1 MTPIAFSGDQ
11 HIGAKHLTT
20 LEEQERVL
28 FALVDET
35 IKRACRA
42 VVLCGDATHNSRP
55 EPEVLRIWGEAFRRW
70 NKASVPVVAIAGNH
84 EGAGVTSVLEHF
96 RGSIEAVSEP
106 RIVQLPMAGIDLACL
121 PWLPDR
127 FVRARLMGAATRKEI
142 SEELTFAA
150 AEILSGFRAQRR
162 HGVPLVLATHAT
174 IAGAETSTGFSMGY
188 VAGDNYIVRV
198 EDLDG
203 FDFVAAGHIH
213 RHQTIGA
220 NERGPIVYT
229 GSLLP
234 LDFSETEPKGFLIWD
249 PHTTA
254 VPGFIELPTPT
265 VWTLEWDDRELERV
279 MTAPIIFDGSTGGR
293 VPDKLRVRVK
303 CREESARRFP
313 PAAIVAQLQRA
324 GAKYVQVEL
333 DVTRPDRVRD
343 DDSEG
348 LSPASALGRY
358 LEARADM
365 DDDARERVL
374 FHGISTI
381 EKLRAVAGSQA
392 GGDLQLTAIEAQDL
406 LGVHYA
412 RVEFDGHG
420 VYAVTGPVGAG
431 KSTIGA
437 DAPRFALFGASR
449 YGAKVTDQLVR
460 QGADMATAAVELVAA
475 DGRAY
480 RVVRK
485 VKRTTRGSSST
496 LDVLEQ
502 DPDIPFTQWR
512 PLSTGKVADGQDA
525 IARILG
531 GLTDETLAASS
542 IVIQRNADAFMR
554 ARPEERKQ
562 LLAEAAGLSM
572 FDQLTE
578 ASREWLRGAERELEL
593 LHAKAAPL
601 QARAAAVATVAEEL
615 AKAEGEVLEISQ
627 HVTEYEREASDK
639 REAYERADDKADEA
653 DKISAEAKELQTEI
667 SAIDD
672 ELRQWAQK
680 KTFADG
686 IVADKDQLVAARAA
700 LEAARAEIVVLEA
713 EQVAEHQ
720 AERDRH
726 TAQLARDRL
735 QRELDAMR
743 SERRSATAAVNV
755 EVQNAEQQANL
766 LEASECPVIE
776 KIRRNDLPTCSLLRS
791 ASAAAKRIPELAKEV
806 EKLAEPSDAEFALA
820 ERIGALVIP
829 DVGPHPGVIVGKLTS
844 ARSRAAE
851 LERSTAVAEKI
862 AKAEEVLAQH
872 DEAVARLNVRRFGLE
887 QRKTA
892 RDKRLAEFGPNPR
905 AAANVAQSAW
915 ENAVTAIAGARL
927 EESRLTQLA
936 AELRGRLTTLRE
948 AAHEL
953 EGVERETIVASGDV
967 ASLKV
972 LVDAW
977 RACRVNVLEASVIPA
992 VEDTTNDILRRFP
1005 YGMQISFATQRE
1017 RRSGEGMSEALDLE
1031 VLGGRAPVYE
1041 GCSGGQRTTIDFA
1054 LHVAIA
1060 LVVSRRASS
1069 RLRFLFCDEP
1079 EGLDESGRSAFAAIA
1094 RWVHETFGLTVLV
1107 ASHAA
1112 DLVDALGGQRIDVVV
1127 GPDGSTVEVAA

>member
-1 MTPIAFSGDQ
+1 MTRVAFSGDQ

-28 FALVDET
+28 FALVDAT
-35 IKRACRA
+35 IKRGCRA
-42 VVLCGDATHNSRP
+42 VVLCGDATHSSRP
-55 EPEVLRIWGEAFRRW
+55 EPEVLRVWGEAFRQW

-127 FVRARLMGAATRKEI
+127 FVRARLSGAATRQEI
-142 SEELTFAA
+142 SLQLTLAA
-150 AEILSGFRAQRR
+150 AEILAGFRAQRR
-162 HGVPLVLATHAT
+162 RGVPLVLATHAT
-174 IAGAETSTGFSMGY
+174 IAGADTSTGFSMGY
-188 VAGDNYIVRV
+188 VAGDNYILRL

-203 FDFVAAGHIH
+203 FNFVAAGHIH
-213 RHQTIGA
+213 KHQWIHQLG
-220 NERGPIVYT
+220 GYT

-234 LDFSETEPKGFLIWD
+234 LDFAETEPKGFILWE
-249 PHTTA
+249 PNA
-254 VPGFIELPTPT
+254 VCEFVELPTPT

-279 MTAPIIFDGSTGGR
+279 MTAPIVFDGSTGGR

-303 CREESARRFP
+303 CREENARRFP
-313 PAAIVAQLQRA
+313 PAAIVAQLQGA
-324 GAKYVQVEL
+324 GGKYIQVEL
-333 DVTRPDRVRD
+333 DVARPDRVRD
-343 DDSEG
+343 ADADG
-348 LSPASALGRY
+348 LTPASALGRY
-358 LEARADM
+358 VETREDLDS
-365 DDDARERVL
+365 DARERVL
-374 FHGISTI
+374 FSGISTI
-381 EKLRAVAGSQA
+381 EKLRAAAGAQA
-392 GGDLQLTAIEAQDL
+392 GGDLQLTAIEADDL
-406 LGVHYA
+406 LGVHHA

-460 QGADMATAAVELVAA
+460 QGADLASAAVELLGA
-475 DGRAY
+475 DGRRY

-485 VKRTTRGSSST
+485 VKRTARGSSST
-496 LDVLEQ
+496 LDVLE
-502 DPDIPFTQWR
+502 DSGSTETTLHAWS
-512 PLSTGKVADGQDA
+512 PLSTGKVADGQAVVD
-525 IARILG
+525 RILG

-601 QARAAAVATVAEEL
+601 QARAAAVPTVEAEL
-615 AKAEGEVLEISQ
+615 ADA
-627 HVTEYEREASDK
+627 EREAAKAGTHIAELEHDAHEK
-639 REAYERADDKADEA
+639 RKAYDVADDNADRWGVMFDA
-653 DKISAEAKELQTEI
+653 AKRLDGEI
-667 SAIDD
+667 AQIED
-672 ELRQWAQK
+672 ERRQWQQK
-680 KTFADG
+680 KLLADL
-686 IVADKDQLVAARAA
+686 VVTEKDALVAARAA
-700 LEAARAEIVVLEA
+700 LTTARQDIVVLEA
-713 EQVAEHQ
+713 QLVAETSAA
-720 AERDRH
+720 AERD
-726 TAQLARDRL
+726 AALARK
-735 QRELDAMR
+735 
-743 SERRSATAAVNV
+743 
-755 EVQNAEQQANL
+755 ANL
-766 LEASECPVIE
+766 ETRVSGARQTRQQESRWLGTAIEQARGRGKLIDEAVCCKPEPDCVFLTDARAAIAGIPDLE
-776 KIRRNDLPTCSLLRS
+776 T
-791 ASAAAKRIPELAKEV
+791 
-806 EKLAEPSDAEFALA
+806 KLAERVEPSDEESALLLA
-820 ERIGALVIP
+820 ISRFVVPAGASQDPAITR
-829 DVGPHPGVIVGKLTS
+829 GQLTK
-844 ARSRAAE
+844 ARTRALE
-851 LERSTAVAEKI
+851 LEQKIQDAEKI
-862 AKAEEVLAQH
+862 ARAEEILAQYE
-872 DEAVARLNVRRFGLE
+872 EAIARLNVRIAFAQTDKAEKDQQLE
-887 QRKTA
+887 A
-892 RDKRLAEFGPNPR
+892 FGPNPR
-905 AAANVAQSAW
+905 AAANAAQTAW

-927 EESRLTQLA
+927 EESRLTRLA

-953 EGVERETIVASGDV
+953 EDVEREIIVAAGDV

-992 VEDTTNDILRRFP
+992 VEDTANDILRRFP
-1005 YGMQISFATQRE
+1005 YGMQISMATQRE
-1017 RRSGEGMSEALDLE
+1017 RRSGEGMSEALDVE

-1079 EGLDESGRSAFAAIA
+1079 EGLDEPGRSAFAAIA
-1094 RWVHETFGLTVLV
+1094 RWAHETFGLTVLV